1 MNHLTHNAMVN
12 FIWGIVD
19 GVLRD
24 VYICGKIAPA
34 DTVIRRQCAGDS
46 RQVQIPQP
54 DPHPNRGENMQYGSI
69 LSSDAFLSREFD
81 FMLSKPFCGKSWKTD
96 QERLGGKGDTKG
108 PRFIV
113 EHNRLLRPSSVDY

>member
-24 VYICGKIAPA
+24 VYICGKYRGVILPM
-34 DTVIRRQCAGDS
+34 TVIRRQCAGDS

-54 DPHPNRGENMQYGSI
+54 DPHPFQRRRS
-69 LSSDAFLSREFD
+69 L
-81 FMLSKPFCGKSWKTD
+81 
-96 QERLGGKGDTKG
+96 
-108 PRFIV
+108 PRV
-113 EHNRLLRPSSVDY
+113 